1 MPKIFLIGT
10 SATRNTY
17 EDILLS
23 HGHSVI
29 KFKSLDIVKPKL
41 CEKIDLLIID
51 RKQNLEPSFKEFLKL
66 SKAIPKIIISDT
78 KSLRGLTPW
87 TKVLFV
93 YPLYA
98 PSDKELLFFVNR
110 LLQERELNIEN
121 IRLKNELFLAKRE
134 LKFYEEVNKTLTSSL
149 ELNDILTRIMKKA
162 KEMTKAQAWS
172 VLLVDEDTGDLVF
185 EKTEGKKSRD
195 VKKFR
200 LKIGE
205 GIAGWVA
212 QEGIPI
218 VVPDVS
224 KDERF
229 LGKID
234 KAIRFKT
241 KSLMCIPI
249 KSRDKIIGVLEF
261 VNKTTGD
268 PFTREDL
275 DLLMRL
281 VDQTAIAIERVSL
294 YQKMAEL
301 AITDDLTKLFN
312 TRYLNRTIEMEI
324 QRSRRY
330 NTSVSLIFMDIDYF
344 KQINDHY
351 GHLVGSKVLVEI
363 GQLLLKN
370 LRSIDIVAR
379 YGGDEFVIV
388 LPQTLPT
395 AATHIAERMRKAIEQ
410 NVFLKKEGY
419 SLRMTASFGV
429 ASYPENA
436 QSKDDLIRLADE
448 AMYRVKYQ
456 TRNAVYAIV

>member
-1 MPKIFLIGT
+1 MPKIFLIGKN
-10 SATRNTY
+10 ATRNDY

-29 KFKSLDIVKPKL
+29 KYSSLDIVLPRIDD
-41 CEKIDLLIID
+41 KIALLVID
-51 RKQNLEPSFKEFLKL
+51 RKQNLEPSFKQFLKV
-66 SKAIPKIIISDT
+66 SRAIPKIILTDT
-78 KSLRGLTPW
+78 KSLRGLTHWIKEP
-87 TKVLFV
+87 FV
-93 YPLYA
+93 YPLYS
-98 PSDKELLFFVNR
+98 PGDRELLFFVKR
-110 LLQERELNIEN
+110 LLQERELAIEN
-121 IRLKNELFLAKRE
+121 KRLKNDLSITKRE
-134 LKFYEEVNKTLTSSL
+134 LNFYEEVSRTLTSSL
-149 ELNDILTRIMKKA
+149 ELGDILTTIMKRA
-162 KEMTKAQAWS
+162 KTMTKAQAWS
-172 VLLVDEDTGDLVF
+172 VLLVEEETGQLVF
-185 EKTEGKKSRD
+185 ERAEGTKARDIKKY
-195 VKKFR
+195 R
-200 LKIGE
+200 LKMGE

-212 QEGIPI
+212 QEGIPV

-224 KDERF
+224 KDQRF

-241 KSLMCIPI
+241 KSLMCIPV
-249 KSRDKIIGVLEF
+249 KSRDRIIGVLEF

-281 VDQTAIAIERVSL
+281 VNQTAIAIEQVLL
-294 YQKMAEL
+294 YQKMEEL
-301 AITDDLTKLFN
+301 ALTDDLTKLFN
-312 TRYLNRTIEMEI
+312 TRYLNRTIEIEI
-324 QRSRRY
+324 QRSSRY

-344 KQINDHY
+344 KNINDQY

-363 GQLLLKN
+363 GQILLKS

-388 LPQTLPT
+388 LPQTPPA
-395 AATHIAERMRKAIEQ
+395 AATQIAERMRKAVES